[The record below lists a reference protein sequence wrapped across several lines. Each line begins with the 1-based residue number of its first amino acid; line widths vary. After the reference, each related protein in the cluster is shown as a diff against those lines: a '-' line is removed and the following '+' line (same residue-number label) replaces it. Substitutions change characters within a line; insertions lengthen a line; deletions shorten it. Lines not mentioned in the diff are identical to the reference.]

1 MNISQIIMT
10 ESEMNMRKEWQVG
23 LQEQSPLADTQ
34 EKGTEQFHG
43 GWSCSQT
50 AWTNMLAS

>member
-34 EKGTEQFHG
+34 KKGTEQFHG

-50 AWTNMLAS
+50 AWANMLAS